1 MRAAK
6 QVNNISKGELDML
19 ELANEVKMLNNLAR
33 LGV

>member
-6 QVNNISKGELDML
+6 QVNNISKGELNML